1 MYNPLLRITRTW
13 ILEKSFGGKS
23 ISDVLT
29 AFIKSDFTLVW
40 KKTLEKWK
48 TVYFCLNIRCFYRP
62 VHLIVIIFFFA
73 TMRPD
78 TPGLLAVPLIN
89 RFN

>member
-1 MYNPLLRITRTW
+1 MYNPLLRITRTC

-40 KKTLEKWK
+40 KNAR
-48 TVYFCLNIRCFYRP
+48 NIKKLYTFVWTYGVFIGRY
-62 VHLIVIIFFFA
+62 
-73 TMRPD
+73 T
-78 TPGLLAVPLIN
+78 
-89 RFN
+89 

>member
-29 AFIKSDFTLVW
+29 AFIKSAFTLV
-40 KKTLEKWK
+40 
-48 TVYFCLNIRCFYRP
+48 
-62 VHLIVIIFFFA
+62 
-73 TMRPD
+73 
-78 TPGLLAVPLIN
+78 
-89 RFN
+89 